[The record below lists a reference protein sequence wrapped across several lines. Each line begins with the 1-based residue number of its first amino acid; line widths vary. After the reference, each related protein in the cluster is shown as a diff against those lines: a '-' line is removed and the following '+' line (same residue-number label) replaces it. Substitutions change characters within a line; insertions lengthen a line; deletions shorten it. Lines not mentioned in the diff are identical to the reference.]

1 MTIQFILGRSGS
13 GKTEMIL
20 NEIRDRLF
28 EAPIGRPIIYLV
40 PDQMT
45 FGAEYELIRTP
56 NLGGMIRAQTF
67 SFSRL
72 AWRVL
77 QETGGMTRHHLS
89 STGIQMLLRKLVEQ
103 YKQDFKVF
111 AKASDKNGFIEQLEA
126 MLTEFKRYCL
136 SPEELENYVASAQ
149 TELDKKSLTD
159 KLHDM
164 AILYKHMEIQLSEQY
179 VDSEDYLKLL
189 AEKVQDS
196 SYLQSAD
203 IYIDG
208 FHSFTPQ
215 EFEVIGS
222 LLKHVRNVKIA
233 LTADKAYEDFLPHEL
248 HLFQMTGRTYNKIL
262 QLANETGQQIEE
274 PLIMNEQHRFM
285 SSPSLQHLETYYDIR
300 PTTVYEDKTSLTLYQ
315 AANRRSEIEGIARK
329 VQSLVREENYRY
341 RDIALLVRNSNEYRD
356 VIEQVFRDF
365 EVPFFIDQKRSMLN
379 HPLVELIRST
389 LEVIN
394 GHWRYEAVFRG
405 IKTELLFPIEQN
417 NQSIREDMDLL
428 ENYVLS
434 YGIQGSKWTKDE
446 RWRYRRFYSLDDE
459 FVVTDEEKQME
470 EKLNHLR
477 DLIVKPIKSFHK
489 RLKHSKNG
497 RSLAEALYLYL
508 EELQIPEKLET
519 LRMKAEE
526 KGQLLEAREHD
537 QVWQA
542 VVNLLDEFVEMMAE
556 EPISLKLFSEML
568 ETGLE
573 SMKFSL
579 VPPAIDQVLIAD
591 LEKSRFFHV
600 KCSFIVGANDGVIPA
615 RPKEEG
621 ILTEDD
627 REALHYHGVEL
638 APTARQQ
645 LLDENFVIYMA
656 LSSPS
661 ERLYISFPMAD
672 EEGKA
677 LLPSVII
684 KRMQEMFP
692 AIEQQRL
699 LNEPEQLTAE
709 EQLSFIVNQHV
720 TLSYITSQLQSW
732 KRGYPIHPLWWDA
745 YNYFVASEN
754 QQITKRVLSS
764 LTYENKPEKL
774 DTTISRELYGEHI
787 QGSVSRMEKFNSCPF
802 SHFASHGLKLR
813 ERQFFKL
820 EAPDIGQMFHSALKL
835 ISDRL
840 QQLKLDWKELTKEQ
854 CERLSN
860 DAVERLAPRL
870 QKEILLS
877 SNRYHYIKR
886 KLQKILARA
895 SSILSEHAKASG
907 FAPVSLELGF
917 GKGGELPPIRF
928 TLPNGCT
935 MEVAGRIDRVDKA
948 TGSNGVLLRIVDYK
962 SSEKNVQLSEVY
974 YGLALQM
981 LTYLD
986 VIISNSTTWLGV
998 KATPAGV
1005 LYFHVHDPMIQA
1017 SSLLPEDKLDDEI
1030 FKKFKMKGL
1039 LLGDEEAVR
1048 LMDDSLTEGSTS
1060 NIIAAGL
1067 KKDGG
1072 FRSTSSI
1079 ASEEEFNLLRNHVRS
1094 TFKKIG
1100 TNITDGVIDISP
1112 YKLKDKM
1119 PCTYCEYKSVCQFD
1133 ESLEENNF
1141 RILKSEKND
1150 EVLRKLREEAARHE

>member
-1 MTIQFILGRSGS
+1 MSIQFILGRSGS
-13 GKTEMIL
+13 GKTETIL
-20 NEIRDRLF
+20 NEIRDKLF
-28 EAPIGRPIIYLV
+28 KEPIGRPIIYLV

-45 FGAEYELIRTP
+45 FGADYELIKTP
-56 NLGGMIRAQTF
+56 RLGGMIRAQTF

-72 AWRVL
+72 AWRIL
-77 QETGGMTRHHLS
+77 QETGGVTRHHLS
-89 STGIQMLLRKLVEQ
+89 STGIQMMLRKLVEQ
-103 YKQDFKVF
+103 YKHEFKVF
-111 AKASDKNGFIEQLEA
+111 TKASDKNGFIEQLEA
-126 MLTEFKRYCL
+126 MLTEFKRYLL
-136 SPEELENYVASAQ
+136 SPQEIEEYLANAH

-164 AILYKHMEIQLSEQY
+164 ALLYKQLEIQLSEKY
-179 VDSEDYLKLL
+179 VDSEDYLHLL
-189 AEKVQDS
+189 AEKVEASD
-196 SYLQSAD
+196 YLKSAD

-215 EFEVIGS
+215 EYEVVCA
-222 LLKHVRNVKIA
+222 LMKHAANVKIA
-233 LTADKAYEDFLPHEL
+233 LTADKPYKEHLPHEL
-248 HLFQMTGRTYNKIL
+248 HLFQMTGKTYNKL
-262 QLANETGQQIEE
+262 LNLALEEGKDIEE
-274 PLIMNEQHRFM
+274 PLLLREQHRFVHQ
-285 SSPSLQHLETYYDIR
+285 SLSHLEKFYDTR
-300 PTTVYEDKTSLTLYQ
+300 PTSIYEDNPRLTIFQ
-315 AANRRSEIEGIARK
+315 AANRRSEVEGIAR
-329 VQSLVREENYRY
+329 QIHALVRQENYRY
-341 RDIALLVRNSNEYRD
+341 RDVALLIRNSNDYHD
-356 VIEQVFRDF
+356 VIEQVFRDY
-365 EVPFFIDQKRSMLN
+365 EIPFFIDQKRSMLN

-389 LEVIN
+389 LEIIN
-394 GHWRYEAVFRG
+394 GNWRYEAVFRAV
-405 IKTELLFPIEQN
+405 KTELLLPVEMDKQKM
-417 NQSIREDMDLL
+417 REEMDLL

-434 YGIQGSKWTKDE
+434 YGIQGTRWTKDE
-446 RWRYRRFYSLDDE
+446 RWRYRRFYSLDDD

-470 EKLNHLR
+470 EKLNGLR
-477 DLIVKPIKSFHK
+477 DIVVKPILTLQK
-489 RLKHSKNG
+489 RLKRSKTG
-497 RSLAEALYLYL
+497 RDLAEALYLYL
-508 EELQIPEKLET
+508 EDLHIPEKMEN
-519 LRMKAEE
+519 LRMDAEE
-526 KGQLLEAREHD
+526 KGLLLEAREHD

-542 VVNLLDEFVEMMAE
+542 GINLLDEFVEILSDE
-556 EPISLKLFSEML
+556 KVSLKLFAEIL

-591 LEKSRFFHV
+591 LEKSRFFHI
-600 KCSFIVGANDGVIPA
+600 KCSFIVGANDGVMPA

-627 REALHYHGVEL
+627 REALHYQGINL

-645 LLDENFVIYMA
+645 LLDENFIIYMA
-656 LSSPS
+656 LASSS
-661 ERLYISFPMAD
+661 EHLYLSYPMAD
-672 EEGKA
+672 EEGKS
-677 LLPSVII
+677 LLPSVIV
-684 KRMQEMFP
+684 KRIEEMFP
-692 AIEQQRL
+692 MVEKLRL
-699 LNEPEQLTAE
+699 LNEPEQLSVE
-709 EQLSFIVNQHV
+709 EQLSFIVNKHV

-732 KRGYPIHPLWWDA
+732 KRGYPIHPIWWDA
-745 YNYFVASEN
+745 YNHFVTSEN
-754 QQITKRVLSS
+754 QQLTKRVLSS
-764 LTYENKPEKL
+764 LSYQNKTEQL
-774 DTTISRELYGEHI
+774 ETSVSRKLYGEHI
-787 QGSVSRMEKFNSCPF
+787 QGSVSRMEQFNSCAF
-802 SHFASHGLKLR
+802 SHFTSHGLKLR

-840 QQLKLDWKELTKEQ
+840 QQLNIDWKELTKDQ

-860 DAVERLAPRL
+860 DAVEKLAPRL
-870 QKEILLS
+870 QREILLS

-895 SSILSEHAKASG
+895 SNILSEHAKASG
-907 FAPVSLELGF
+907 FTPVGLELGF

-948 TGSNGVLLRIVDYK
+948 TDSGRVLLRIIDYK
-962 SSEKNVQLSEVY
+962 SSDKNVQLTEIY

-986 VIISNSTTWLGV
+986 VIISNSQMWLGIE
-998 KATPAGV
+998 ATPAGV

-1017 SSLLPEDKLDDEI
+1017 NTMLSEDKLDDEI

-1048 LMDDSLTEGSTS
+1048 LMDNNLSEGSTS

-1067 KKDGG
+1067 KKEGG

-1079 ASEEEFNLLRNHVRS
+1079 ASEDEFDLLRNHVRS

-1100 TNITDGVIDISP
+1100 TDITDGIIEINP

-1119 PCTYCEYKSVCQFD
+1119 PCTFCEFKSVCQFD
-1133 ESLEENNF
+1133 ESLEENNY

-1150 EVLRKLREEAARHE
+1150 DVLKRMREEGKGNE